1 LYATGEF
8 RHRLVKLSLTL
19 SPVFLILKD
28 FHRNRLADKL
38 TRLQPAP
45 TLDKSGKNTERDA
58 VAAACAARCSAR
70 ALVNSR
76 AGNIFNGFER
86 VPVNEKIPALNSI

>member
-1 LYATGEF
+1 VRFAAAAFASAGTMFG
-8 RHRLVKLSLTL
+8 RSK
-19 SPVFLILKD
+19 P
-28 FHRNRLADKL
+28 
-38 TRLQPAP
+38 
-45 TLDKSGKNTERDA
+45 LDIVRKNAERDA
-58 VAAACAARCSAR
+58 LAAACAARCSAR